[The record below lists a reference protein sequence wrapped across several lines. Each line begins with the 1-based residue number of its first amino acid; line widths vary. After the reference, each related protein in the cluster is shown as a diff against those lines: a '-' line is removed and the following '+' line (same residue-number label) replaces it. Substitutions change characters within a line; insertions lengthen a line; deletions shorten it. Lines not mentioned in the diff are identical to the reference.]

1 MISGLN
7 IKKKIFENYNYLYKS
22 FLPEKKNNFDFKKIK
37 KYKKYKNIV
46 IIGMGGSILGSKAIY
61 SFLKYKIKK
70 NFIFLD
76 NLDQNLI
83 KNIKKEKNLTK
94 TLFIIISKSGNT
106 TETIINLSNFNS
118 FLKKDNVIIISEN
131 KNNILLNFAK
141 KKNFTFIKHN
151 HYIGGRY
158 SVLSEVGMIPAYLM
172 GLSPLRFKKK
182 LSKYLNNKKKLQETF
197 NHAKKN

>member
-83 KNIKKEKNLTK
+83 
-94 TLFIIISKSGNT
+94 
-106 TETIINLSNFNS
+106 
-118 FLKKDNVIIISEN
+118 
-131 KNNILLNFAK
+131 
-141 KKNFTFIKHN
+141 
-151 HYIGGRY
+151 
-158 SVLSEVGMIPAYLM
+158 
-172 GLSPLRFKKK
+172 
-182 LSKYLNNKKKLQETF
+182 
-197 NHAKKN
+197 